1 MLTSFFG
8 YGDKR
13 NLIVELAQPDDL
25 SQLAGIH
32 AESFE
37 RNWSNGDFQVLIA
50 KETNFCFVIRDR
62 KLKKRKILGFALIQ
76 QVAYEAEVLTIATSA
91 KNRRKGMGRML
102 MDAVVRKLQ
111 FDRTESLFLDV
122 DETNF
127 AATSLY
133 RKMGFKQVSER
144 KGYYASGSDGE
155 AKHSTALVM
164 RLELR

>member
-1 MLTSFFG
+1 
-8 YGDKR
+8 
-13 NLIVELAQPDDL
+13 
-25 SQLAGIH
+25 
-32 AESFE
+32 
-37 RNWSNGDFQVLIA
+37 
-50 KETNFCFVIRDR
+50 
-62 KLKKRKILGFALIQ
+62 
-76 QVAYEAEVLTIATSA
+76 
-91 KNRRKGMGRML
+91 
-102 MDAVVRKLQ
+102 